1 MKLCRLVLG
10 CSLLFVVGA
19 AGCGGA
25 TDAPSDPASQGGT
38 SGAPP
43 GGSTS
48 APSPSTPAV
57 PDPANMDDPNG
68 ANKPQ
73 SPCGDFGGK
82 IHGTS
87 VCKTVDRQ
95 TAAVATV
102 NVRAVSPTTGVKCN
116 DTSVTLESMT
126 VHLEC
131 VETTSGTGT
140 AFTKHAVITLVVDQ
154 DTAYP
159 AMKGRRLL
167 LDEHDGF
174 WDFIYAQV
182 GIRRSSVDVTID
194 YGVLE

>member
-25 TDAPSDPASQGGT
+25 TDAPSEPASQGGT
-38 SGAPP
+38 SGAPS

-57 PDPANMDDPNG
+57 PDPAPPAM
-68 ANKPQ
+68 PQ

-82 IHGTS
+82 IHGAS

-102 NVRAVSPTTGVKCN
+102 NVRAVSPTIGTKCN